1 MYDRNLFD
9 PTVDSTPQQY
19 RCYPADEDR
28 EGHLIPLLAGCLYGL
43 IIGMAIGAALAWV
56 LL

>member
-1 MYDRNLFD
+1 MYDNNLYD
-9 PTVDSTPQQY
+9 PTADSTPQQY

-28 EGHLIPLLAGCLYGL
+28 EGHLIPLLAGMVYGVL
-43 IIGMAIGAALAWV
+43 IGMATGAAIAWV